1 MAEQIEDQETI
12 DPELKKKLLDGLAT
26 QQQLMIENAELM
38 ERLFEDG
45 NSNAI
50 ELAGAAKIT
59 GDWIN
64 AIERY

>member
-12 DPELKKKLLDGLAT
+12 DPELKKKLLNGLAT

>member
-1 MAEQIEDQETI
+1 MAEQIEDQEII

-59 GDWIN
+59 GDWIH
-64 AIERY
+64 AIENY

>member
-1 MAEQIEDQETI
+1 MAEQIEDQPGI
-12 DPELKKKLLDGLAT
+12 DPELKKKLLNGLAT